1 MTNRYY
7 FLGHETLSN
16 RGCEALVRG
25 ISSIIYERSPDA
37 EFLVP
42 SFNVENDSKQWVAEN
57 EHQVSFISAYKM
69 PLYVRIWGK
78 LNRTAPQLSRLY
90 FPSPSIPKDIQQHLN
105 DTTAGILTGGDV
117 LSLEYGIP
125 SLLKFLGQ
133 AESYMAGGRSVF
145 LWAASV
151 GPFSSQPDIER
162 YVVKKLT
169 AYAGIS
175 VRETSSYNYLNQL
188 GLDNV
193 KLVADPAFVMKPDP
207 WDTSIALPDEHGEG
221 LLGINISPLIKSFR
235 GNQSH
240 VLEMEKAV
248 VDFLRDVIKRTNF
261 SIVLIPHVDSID
273 GSDWNSD
280 YCYMLH
286 LMKQLDLPQDMLVA
300 RICLAPRRM
309 NAVQTKFL
317 ISQCRFF
324 IGARTHATIA
334 AWSTSVPT
342 VSISYSI
349 KALGLNTDLFGDLS
363 YVLET
368 PRISRNTLWESLEK
382 LRADE
387 EKIKNLLQLKIPQW
401 QQRAR
406 EAADQV
412 LPAIE

>member
-1 MTNRYY
+1 MTNKYY
-7 FLGHETLSN
+7 FLGHETLTN
-16 RGCEALVRG
+16 RGCEALIRG
-25 ISSIIYERSPDA
+25 ISSIILERLPDA

-42 SFNVENDSKQWVAEN
+42 SFNVEGDKKQWILDDEN
-57 EHQVSFISAYKM
+57 RISFISAYKL
-69 PLYVRIWGK
+69 PLYTRIWGR
-78 LNRTAPQLSRLY
+78 LDRTIPKISRLN
-90 FPSPSIPKDIQQHLN
+90 FPSPSIPKRIRHLLK

-117 LSLEYGIP
+117 ISLEYGIP

-133 AESYMAGGRSVF
+133 AESYMAGGRPMY

-151 GPFSSQPDIER
+151 GPFNSQPDIEKF
-162 YVVKKLT
+162 VMKKLT
-169 AYAGIS
+169 AFSGIS
-175 VRETSSYNYLNQL
+175 VRETSSYNYLKQL
-188 GLDNV
+188 GLNDV
-193 KLVADPAFVMKPDP
+193 KLVVDPAFVMKPDP
-207 WDTSIALPDEHGEG
+207 WDTSMILPSEVGG
-221 LLGINISPLIKSFR
+221 GRLGFNISPLIKSFR
-235 GNQSH
+235 GGDTH
-240 VLEMEKAV
+240 VQEMEKAV
-248 VDFLRDVIKRTNF
+248 IEFLQDVIKRTNL

-280 YCYMLH
+280 YRYMLQ
-286 LMKQLDLPQDMLVA
+286 LMKQMDLPEYVISA
-300 RICLAPRRM
+300 RMSLAPRNM

-334 AWSTSVPT
+334 AWSTHVPT

-368 PRISRNTLWESLEK
+368 PNISRNTLWGSLEK

-387 EKIKNLLQLKIPQW
+387 ESIKNLLQQRIPQW

-412 LPAIE
+412 LLAIN

>member
-1 MTNRYY
+1 M
-7 FLGHETLSN
+7 
-16 RGCEALVRG
+16 VRG
-25 ISSIIYERSPDA
+25 ISSIIHERLPNA

-42 SFNVENDSKQWVAEN
+42 SFDIERDSKQWKIDEKN
-57 EHQVSFISAYKM
+57 RINFISAYKM
-69 PLYVRIWGK
+69 PLYARVWGR
-78 LNRTAPQLSRLY
+78 LDRMAPQMSRLR
-90 FPSPSIPKDIQQHLN
+90 FPSPAIPKDIQQQLR

-133 AESYMAGGRSVF
+133 AESYMNKDRPLF

-151 GPFSSQPDIER
+151 GPFNSQPDVEK
-162 YVVKKLT
+162 YVVNKLA

-175 VRETSSYNYLNQL
+175 VRETSSYAYLKQL

-193 KLVADPAFVMKPDP
+193 KLVVDPAFVMKPDS
-207 WDTSIALPDEHGEG
+207 WDTSVILPKDPGEG
-221 LLGINISPLIKSFR
+221 WLGFNISPLIKSFR
-235 GNQSH
+235 SGESH
-240 VLEMEKAV
+240 ILEMEKAV
-248 VDFLRDVIKRTNF
+248 VEFLHDVLERTNL
-261 SIVLIPHVDSID
+261 SVVLIPHVDSVD

-280 YCYMLH
+280 YCYMLR
-286 LMKQLDLPQDMLVA
+286 LKEQMNLSQDVIATRMS
-300 RICLAPRRM
+300 LAPRTM

-334 AWSTSVPT
+334 AWSTHVPT

-349 KALGLNTDLFGDLS
+349 KALGLNTDLFGDLR

-368 PRISRNTLWESLEK
+368 PRISRSTLWESLEK
-382 LRADE
+382 LRTDE
-387 EKIKNLLQLKIPQW
+387 ESIKNLLQQKIPQW

-412 LPAIE
+412 LSTVD